1 MHFSGDLMITD
12 PAYVV
17 KDAEDWKC
25 CDYGDHMEKL
35 GFSTVLSALV
45 TEGEE
50 NLRAVNPATGAFY
63 GTFVTDSGV
72 ASAFLL
78 EEILRYDPEFD
89 EHLESP
95 ENVLWLPDYDGEV
108 TVCGQGEDQW
118 LEGIGTAP
126 FTTQQAE

>member
-1 MHFSGDLMITD
+1 MITD
-12 PAYVV
+12 PGYVA
-17 KDAEDWKC
+17 KDAEDWKRC
-25 CDYGDHMEKL
+25 GCGDHMEKL

-50 NLRAVNPATGAFY
+50 DLGAVNPATGAYY
-63 GTFVTDSGV
+63 GTFVTDFGV

-95 ENVLWLPDYDGEV
+95 ENVLWLRDFDGEV
-108 TVCGQGEDQW
+108 TVCGQGEEQW
-118 LEGIGTAP
+118 LEGTGNQP
-126 FTTQQAE
+126 FTTQMEM